1 MTVSSWVLCAPP
13 DGASEGPPCSARL
26 RLFLS
31 LPADI
36 GVAFSLGKVILV
48 GITGTFPANFPPF
61 SFFETLLMSKIDP
74 ICFAGFLRF
83 FSSKKWLESF
93 LWGHYGV
100 VLGSFTLFESLWSGI
115 TLPQGNF

>member
-1 MTVSSWVLCAPP
+1 
-13 DGASEGPPCSARL
+13 
-26 RLFLS
+26 
-31 LPADI
+31 
-36 GVAFSLGKVILV
+36 
-48 GITGTFPANFPPF
+48 
-61 SFFETLLMSKIDP
+61 MSKIDP